1 MWIYLIR
8 HGPAGKR
15 DPERWPDDARRPL
28 TLRGTRRTERA
39 ARGLAN
45 LERRAVCLLTSP
57 LERALQTAQ
66 LLEQSMALVGPV
78 QIAEE
83 LAPGAPAARV
93 IARLNRLASSA
104 TVVLVGHEPDLGR
117 LAATLVF
124 GDPERA
130 IALKKAGCCAVAF
143 AGAVQVGEGQL
154 VWLLPPRLLRRG
166 ARKPATT

>member
-83 LAPGAPAARV
+83 LV
-93 IARLNRLASSA
+93 S
-104 TVVLVGHEPDLGR
+104 VLVSDPNASVKVVVEISAEFPDGAKDQLKRAVSENSRSLG
-117 LAATLVF
+117 
-124 GDPERA
+124 
-130 IALKKAGCCAVAF
+130 LKSADW
-143 AGAVQVGEGQL
+143 E
-154 VWLLPPRLLRRG
+154 
-166 ARKPATT
+166 